1 MKPRPK
7 DILPA
12 TIFIP
17 VYNEEDIIFANI
29 ERLVSYL
36 GRYFPLHE
44 IMIVSNGS
52 TDSTIKIGEKLQDSY
67 PEVTFFHISEKG
79 VGRAFKKGVALAA
92 WDRIITVD
100 VDLTTDLDFI
110 PRAGRLLDDYDI
122 VIGSKK
128 TGYQKRSAVRLL
140 GSGLFILFV
149 RMLLGLPYVDY
160 SIGAKAYRKEA
171 ILRYLNLVNYGSC
184 YVIEIIYRAWC
195 NGAKIIEI
203 PVWCEDTRG
212 SKFNLLH
219 EGVYRF
225 FNLFKLW
232 FGKKRKLLAKKT

>member
-1 MKPRPK
+1 MKPQPK
-7 DILPA
+7 NMLPA

-17 VYNEEDIIFANI
+17 VYNEEDILFKNI
-29 ERLVSYL
+29 ERLISYL
-36 GRYFPLHE
+36 SRHFPLYE
-44 IMIVSNGS
+44 IMIGSNGS

-67 PEVTFFHISEKG
+67 QEVTFFHISEKG

-122 VIGSKK
+122 VVGSKK
-128 TGYQKRSAVRLL
+128 TGFQKRSTVRLL

-149 RMLLGLPYVDY
+149 RILLGLPYVDY
-160 SIGAKAYRKEA
+160 SIGAKAYRKKT
-171 ILRYLNLVNYGSC
+171 ILRYLNSIDYGSS

-195 NGAKIIEI
+195 NTTKIIEI
-203 PVWCEDTRG
+203 PVWCEDTRK

-225 FNLFKLW
+225 SNLFKLW
-232 FGKKRKLLAKKT
+232 FNSLDIKT